1 MSKEGNIQKQSV
13 DQNKSNMSVQNENK
27 QKAELKNRLSFF
39 NPDRATVS
47 QSKTQYPLLNDV
59 RKKGLYLLKFQI
71 SLKHNHN
78 QKLNILC

>member
-39 NPDRATVS
+39 NPDCVTIKNS
-47 QSKTQYPLLNDV
+47 
-59 RKKGLYLLKFQI
+59 I
-71 SLKHNHN
+71 SFAE
-78 QKLNILC
+78 